1 MTKLEKKMIGWAQKH
16 MLLLAALFLTA
27 LAFFIRRQNI
37 WFYGTD
43 YSYYFDMHR
52 GNIQSMSYWLI
63 VRLLGYVAYSPLHG
77 VKWLAGLSDIGVAFF
92 ATWFLYKYV
101 EKLPLLFAYAA
112 CLFAPVIYL
121 GGCVFARIDSLAAL
135 FLMVGACLIQN
146 KKHYPAMVLMGIGIA
161 IQPIFALPVVIGY
174 VICGREKKGFHRY
187 LWIGAVAIA
196 LVIEVVCSI
205 ALQEAWWR
213 GILSFFQWLMYHP
226 YTGDVYAGAGE
237 WLWQVFLM
245 SGYGLSLGS
254 ILAAFC
260 KKIPFVPV
268 ILLQFIICIC
278 YGVVQGW

>member
-1 MTKLEKKMIGWAQKH
+1 MTKLEKKLIDWAQKH

-77 VKWLAGLSDIGVAFF
+77 VKWLAGISDIGVAFF
-92 ATWFLYKYV
+92 AVVFLRKYM
-101 EKLPLLFAYAA
+101 EKLPLLLVYAA
-112 CLFAPVIYL
+112 CLFSPVIYL
-121 GGCVFARIDSLAAL
+121 SGCVLARIDSLAAL
-135 FLMVGACLIQN
+135 SLMAGACLIQQN
-146 KKHYPAMVLMGIGIA
+146 KHYPAMVLMGIGMA
-161 IQPIFALPVVIGY
+161 IQPIFALPVVVGY
-174 VICGREKKGFHRY
+174 VVCGREKQESHRY
-187 LWIGAVAIA
+187 LWIGAMVIA

-205 ALQEAWWR
+205 ALQEKWWR

-226 YTGDVYAGAGE
+226 YTGDAYASAGE
-237 WLWQVFLM
+237 WLWQVLLM
-245 SGYGLSLGS
+245 SGYGLALGS
-254 ILAAFC
+254 ILAAFR
-260 KKIPFVPV
+260 KKIPFVGA